1 MCLQNSVKIHRIYR
15 IFKNKVLLIKY
26 RSSLQIL
33 IIKIQGYKLQNIL
46 HNLNLK
52 SQYKLAT
59 INYRRKPRANSLKF
73 KTLTRKI
80 QSQEGLKL
88 SQMTKT
94 IFKSLYFRFMN
105 RFQTMI
111 FNQLFNQNKNNN

>member
-59 INYRRKPRANSLKF
+59 INYPRKPRANSLKF

-105 RFQTMI
+105 RFQPMI
-111 FNQLFNQNKNNN
+111 FNQLFNQN